1 MAKKDLLATINET
14 VEVGGGATGVSKSA
28 APTGGTATLPN
39 SKKQGDSMQKVVD
52 PNNTPIED
60 TSTENNSKP
69 TGDMAA
75 SNKASIA
82 TKPSAASSSMK
93 EDVAAMLDGFDLSE
107 DFKVQ
112 ASTLFEAA
120 VAARVAE
127 ERASIEEQL
136 VAKEEELT
144 ESFEQAKVEMIE
156 ELSTKVD
163 EYMNYV
169 VREWIEDNKVAIESS
184 LRSELTEDL
193 ISSIKAVFE
202 EKHVVLPEEQVDVVE
217 QLATRVEELE
227 AELNATMDQN
237 IALTSAL
244 EESTKNDVFAH
255 VAEGLAMTQ
264 VEKFRSLAE
273 GVDFNDVDTYAQ
285 KLQIVKEQY
294 FGEKKHTPATLIEDR
309 EMVELSEEK
318 QAPVGNSTDPV
329 SKYVS
334 AISRSIKK

>member
-1 MAKKDLLATINET
+1 MAKRDLLATINET
-14 VEVGGGATGVSKSA
+14 VAVGGGATGVSKSA

-39 SKKQGDSMQKVVD
+39 SKKQGDSMEKSQN
-52 PNNTPIED
+52 PAGTPIED
-60 TSTENNSKP
+60 TSTENNTKP

-75 SNKASIA
+75 SNKATIA

-107 DFKVQ
+107 EFKTQ

-127 ERASIEEQL
+127 ERTSLEEQL
-136 VAKEEELT
+136 LAKEEELT
-144 ESFEQAKVEMIE
+144 ESFEAAKLELIE
-156 ELSTKVD
+156 EVSTKVD
-163 EYMNYV
+163 EYLNYV
-169 VREWIEDNKVAIESS
+169 VKEWIEDNKIAIESS

-202 EKHVVLPEEQVDVVE
+202 EKHVILPEEQVDVVE

-227 AELNATMDQN
+227 AELNATLDRN
-237 IALTSAL
+237 ITLTSAL
-244 EESTKNDVFAH
+244 EESMKNEVFDE

-264 VEKFRSLAE
+264 IEKFRSLAE
-273 GVDFNDVDTYAQ
+273 GVNFKDAASYAH

-294 FGEKKHTPATLIEDR
+294 FGEKKHTPAVLIEER
-309 EMVELSEEK
+309 EMVELTEDK
-318 QAPVGNSTDPV
+318 AAPVGNSTDPV

-334 AISRSIKK
+334 AISRTIKK